1 LLRALA
7 DVEVR
12 YERDQNRIAQTVE
25 LDAVKRRLLRQLKD
39 RRRSERE
46 PYVRR
51 LNVLQQRI
59 LTLSGLGFSCTMH

>member
-1 LLRALA
+1 MPRAFVPSVTL
-7 DVEVR
+7 
-12 YERDQNRIAQTVE
+12 IP
-25 LDAVKRRLLRQLKD
+25 QLKD